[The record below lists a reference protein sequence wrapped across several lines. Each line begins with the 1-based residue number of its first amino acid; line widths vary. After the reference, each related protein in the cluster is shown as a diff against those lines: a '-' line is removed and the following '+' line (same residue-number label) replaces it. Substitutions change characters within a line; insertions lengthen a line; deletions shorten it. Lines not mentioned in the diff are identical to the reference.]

1 MDRIRVYSYE
11 IPRQFH
17 FVWRGWGFRP
27 HERYLLH
34 CSGSEAGQSPCIG
47 PHVPPDPATYGTL
60 HLSLDE
66 ELEDVNLLQ
75 QLASAVGLVIG

>member
-1 MDRIRVYSYE
+1 MRSLDSFISFGEVGVFGRMRGICC
-11 IPRQFH
+11 IAQALRQ
-17 FVWRGWGFRP
+17 
-27 HERYLLH
+27 
-34 CSGSEAGQSPCIG
+34 GQSPCVG